1 MERVT
6 TRTANNDL
14 ILNEYGLNM
23 KMSNQY
29 KGIVFRWFYYLH
41 RINNSF
47 IAK

>member
-1 MERVT
+1 MLIART
-6 TRTANNDL
+6 TNNDL
-14 ILNEYGLNM
+14 ILNGYGLNM

-29 KGIVFRWFYYLH
+29 KGIVFRWFGYFP